1 MAHEHG
7 EQGHGGHGHGGH
19 GHQHGSGHGHG
30 HGHDHDGPRPVLPGD
45 RERIDALWPFVKEQ
59 IPPGPGAVVE
69 IGCGP
74 LGGFVPLLH
83 AKGHHAVGVDPSAPD
98 GPSYRQVRF
107 EDWQPESGDVP
118 VQAAVACLSLHHVD
132 DIHALLARVAELTQ
146 PGGRLVVRE
155 WARERFDEA
164 TARWCFDRLG
174 PQASSEDEEPQRGW
188 WLDGYRRGWQEAGG
202 DWSAY
207 FNGWAEE
214 AGLLTG
220 ETLLGAFE
228 ASPFETELL
237 EFGPYFHLALDGVTA
252 EQEQAAIDAGTIRAN
267 GIRYV
272 GRLA

>member
-7 EQGHGGHGHGGH
+7 EHGHGHGEH
-19 GHQHGSGHGHG
+19 GHQHGT
-30 HGHDHDGPRPVLPGD
+30 GHDHRHHHDGPRPVLPGD

-83 AKGHHAVGVDPSAPD
+83 AKGHHTVGVDPSAPD

-107 EDWQPESGDVP
+107 EDWQPGVGDVP
-118 VQAAVACLSLHHVD
+118 VQAVVACLSLHHVD
-132 DIHALLARVAELTQ
+132 DIDALLARVAELMQ

-164 TARWCFDRLG
+164 TARWSFERLG
-174 PQASSEDEEPQRGW
+174 PQAASEDEEPKRGY
-188 WLDGYRRGWQEAGG
+188 WLARHRDGWQEAGG
-202 DWSAY
+202 DWSSY
-207 FNGWAEE
+207 IEGWADD

-220 ETLLGAFE
+220 KALLHALE

-237 EFGPYFHLALDGVTA
+237 EFDPYFHLALEGVTV

>member
-1 MAHEHG
+1 MAHE
-7 EQGHGGHGHGGH
+7 HGGHGHGGH
-19 GHQHGSGHGHG
+19 GHQHGS
-30 HGHDHDGPRPVLPGD
+30 GHDHDGPRPVLPGD

-59 IPPGPGAVVE
+59 VPPGPGAVVE

-83 AKGHHAVGVDPSAPD
+83 AKGHHAVGVDPSAPE
-98 GPSYRQVRF
+98 GPSYRRLRF
-107 EDWQPESGDVP
+107 EDWQPEAGDLP
-118 VQAAVACLSLHHVD
+118 VEAAVACLSLHHVD
-132 DIHALLARVAELTQ
+132 DIDALLARVAELMQ

-174 PQASSEDEEPQRGW
+174 PDAPEPAEGEGEGEELQRGW
-188 WLDGYRRGWQEAGG
+188 WLRRYRQAWQEEGG

-207 FNGWAEE
+207 FNGWADA

-220 ETLLGAFE
+220 ETLLHALE

-237 EFGPYFHLALDGVTA
+237 EFDAYFHLALDGVTA
-252 EQEQAAIDAGTIRAN
+252 EQEQAAIDAGAIRAN